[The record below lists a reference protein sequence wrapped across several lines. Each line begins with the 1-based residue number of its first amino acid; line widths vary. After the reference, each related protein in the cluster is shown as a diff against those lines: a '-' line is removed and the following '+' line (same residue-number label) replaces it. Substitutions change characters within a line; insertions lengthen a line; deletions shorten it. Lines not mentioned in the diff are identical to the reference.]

1 MLSACA
7 QPEKKQADGA
17 AAADATEASAD
28 EAASQLPPL
37 TQQRFYEIM
46 LADIA
51 LQRDE
56 PELATQVFLRIAKDT
71 GESWFA
77 RRATESALAAR
88 DSALLKKSLDLWQEL
103 DPDAERPARLRQQL
117 TRFALEPVRQETDI
131 QQIRADLTQL
141 LRDAVVTD
149 SVGAVFLQLNTSLRQ
164 ITDKI
169 EAYTLVHDLSL
180 PYQQYAEA
188 HYAVALAAYL
198 AVTTQ
203 KTEEGRAKA
212 MPLLDEGEE
221 AIDEAL
227 KKEPEWIEALQLKA
241 LLLDLSD
248 STTMRTWLLDT
259 LQQQP
264 DKKALW
270 PFVARAY
277 VKEKNYAEAREWFL
291 KVWDDTGADDA
302 LIAAAALSMEMR
314 DARMTQELLETVR
327 ESGDTEKVN
336 ELIKTYARIAEDEG
350 RLDEAIYWYQQV
362 KEDQYWWSIQ
372 LHIAQLFERAG
383 RVAEAETW
391 LNDLPAVTIEER
403 VSVVLARS
411 SLYRNHHELDKAR
424 ELLEHALSVYPDS
437 AEMLANLAIIDE
449 LQDKVEDAIA
459 RLRQALALS
468 PNDPYIQNALGYTL
482 VDHET
487 EIDEGAALIAKA
499 LEKKPTDGAILDSMG
514 WALYRQGKTEE
525 ALPYLR
531 KAMRAHPDPEVA
543 AHLGEVL
550 WQLGKFE
557 EARGVW
563 KNGKSNTAKDALI
576 EKTMQRLNVSESADE
591 TPNEPPNTP

>member
-1 MLSACA
+1 
-7 QPEKKQADGA
+7 
-17 AAADATEASAD
+17 
-28 EAASQLPPL
+28 
-37 TQQRFYEIM
+37 
-46 LADIA
+46 
-51 LQRDE
+51 
-56 PELATQVFLRIAKDT
+56 
-71 GESWFA
+71 
-77 RRATESALAAR
+77 
-88 DSALLKKSLDLWQEL
+88 
-103 DPDAERPARLRQQL
+103 
-117 TRFALEPVRQETDI
+117 
-131 QQIRADLTQL
+131 
-141 LRDAVVTD
+141 
-149 SVGAVFLQLNTSLRQ
+149 
-164 ITDKI
+164 
-169 EAYTLVHDLSL
+169 
-180 PYQQYAEA
+180 
-188 HYAVALAAYL
+188 
-198 AVTTQ
+198 
-203 KTEEGRAKA
+203 
-212 MPLLDEGEE
+212 
-221 AIDEAL
+221 
-227 KKEPEWIEALQLKA
+227 
-241 LLLDLSD
+241 
-248 STTMRTWLLDT
+248 
-259 LQQQP
+259 
-264 DKKALW
+264 
-270 PFVARAY
+270 
-277 VKEKNYAEAREWFL
+277 
-291 KVWDDTGADDA
+291 
-302 LIAAAALSMEMR
+302 
-314 DARMTQELLETVR
+314 MTQELLETVR